1 MSTFGI
7 GTDICDVRRIRAAY
21 ERHGERFAK
30 RILSPKEL
38 QIWRARSLRAP
49 ERGVRFLATR
59 FSAKEA
65 FSKAIGLG
73 MRSPMTW
80 SRCEIIPLPSGQPVI
95 NCHGALDDW
104 MRNRQLMAKVSLSD
118 ESDYAVSFVIVETQD
133 D

>member
-1 MSTFGI
+1 MLRYVW
-7 GTDICDVRRIRAAY
+7 DLL
-21 ERHGERFAK
+21 RHGCSMRLVNGNALAAAL
-30 RILSPKEL
+30 IAS
-38 QIWRARSLRAP
+38 AH

-95 NCHGALDDW
+95 NCHGALEDW
-104 MRNRQLMAKVSLSD
+104 MRNRRLMAKVSLSD
-118 ESDYAVSFVIVETQD
+118 ESDYAVSFVVVEQADRAPHTP
-133 D
+133 